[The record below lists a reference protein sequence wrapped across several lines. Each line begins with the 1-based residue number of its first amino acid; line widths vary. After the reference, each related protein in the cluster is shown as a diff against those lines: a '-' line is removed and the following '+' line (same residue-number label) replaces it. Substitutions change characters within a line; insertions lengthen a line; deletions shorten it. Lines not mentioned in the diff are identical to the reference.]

1 MGSATFIIAAAV
13 LLAAVLLVR
22 GSASV
27 RASWYLRM
35 RCRARRAG
43 RRVALTFDDGPDP
56 QRTPA
61 VLDLLA
67 RQGVRATFFVVG
79 ARAEAH
85 PELVRRMATEGHV
98 VGNHSYTHSWR
109 FPLRSLGRTMEEL
122 RRTGEVLHRITGRQP
137 RLFRPPFGVTNPTI
151 ARAVRRLGLDPVG
164 WSIRSLDTMG
174 QSPERVAA
182 RILRRLHPGAV
193 ILLHDRCAGSE
204 RLVRLLVEGLRSR
217 GLEPVTLPELF
228 DIEAYEKTR

>member
-1 MGSATFIIAAAV
+1 MGSAMFIIAAAV

-35 RCRARRAG
+35 RCRARGAG

-85 PELVRRMATEGHV
+85 PELVRRMVAEGHV

-109 FPLRSLGRTMEEL
+109 FPLRSLGRTVEEL
-122 RRTGEVLHRITGRQP
+122 RRTGEVLHRITGRRP

-204 RLVRLLVEGLRSR
+204 RLVGLLVEGLRSR

>member
-1 MGSATFIIAAAV
+1 MGSATFIIAAAM

-43 RRVALTFDDGPDP
+43 RRVALTFDDGPDL

-85 PELVRRMATEGHV
+85 PELVRRMVAEGHV

-204 RLVRLLVEGLRSR
+204 RLVGLLVEGLRSR

>member
-85 PELVRRMATEGHV
+85 PELVRRMVAEGHV

-122 RRTGEVLHRITGRQP
+122 YRTGEVLHRITGRQP

-204 RLVRLLVEGLRSR
+204 RLVGLLVEGLRSR

>member
-85 PELVRRMATEGHV
+85 PELVRRIVAEGHV

-109 FPLRSLGRTMEEL
+109 FPLRSLGRTVEEL

-204 RLVRLLVEGLRSR
+204 RLVGLLVEGLRSR